1 MAESNLSR
9 GTPERSGYTFRQT
22 TNGIEVA
29 VTPVFIPEQS
39 NPNENLYVWSYE
51 IEIVNRSEEA
61 VQLKSRYWRILS
73 GHGQLI
79 EVRGAG
85 VVGDQPT
92 IGPGSTYS
100 YTSYTHLPTPSGM
113 MIGTYK
119 MQRGDNGETFDVDV
133 PAFSLDSPTQIAL
146 PN

>member
-9 GTPERSGYTFRQT
+9 GTSEHLGHTFRQT
-22 TNGIEVA
+22 TRAVDVS
-29 VTPVFIPEQS
+29 VTPLFIPEQS
-39 NPNENLYVWSYE
+39 NPAENLYVWSYE
-51 IEIVNRSEEA
+51 IEITNRGEEG
-61 VQLKSRYWRILS
+61 VQLKSRYWRIMS

-85 VVGDQPT
+85 VVGDQPL
-92 IGPGSTYS
+92 IRPGSSYT

-113 MIGTYK
+113 MTGTYRMK
-119 MQRGDNGETFDVDV
+119 TDAGEAFDVDV
-133 PAFSLDSPTQIAL
+133 PAFSLDSPAQIAL